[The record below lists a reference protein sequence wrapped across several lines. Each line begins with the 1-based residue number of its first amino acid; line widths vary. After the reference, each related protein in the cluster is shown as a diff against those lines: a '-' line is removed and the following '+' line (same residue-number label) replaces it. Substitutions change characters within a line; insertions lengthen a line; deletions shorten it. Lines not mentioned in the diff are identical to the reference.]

1 MKYQDENMKT
11 LAITIVS
18 VACNNYI
25 HDVRRLRYIDQLEK
39 RNDGKLSRKA
49 RAEKCHLIH
58 YIKDALEFFNSG
70 RPELYCGIDGKTI
83 LNELNKRLG

>member
-11 LAITIVS
+11 LAITVVS
-18 VACNNYI
+18 EACDNYI
-25 HDVRRLRYIDQLEK
+25 HDVRRLRYIEQLEK
-39 RNDGKLSRKA
+39 RCNGKLSRKA

-58 YIKDALEFFNSG
+58 YIKDARKFFNSG

>member
-1 MKYQDENMKT
+1 MNYQDEPLKI
-11 LAITIVS
+11 LAITVVS
-18 VACNNYI
+18 EACDNYI

-39 RNDGKLSRKA
+39 KNKGKLSRKA

-58 YIKDALEFFNSG
+58 YIKDAREFFNSG

-83 LNELNKRLG
+83 LNELNKRA